1 MKGLTE
7 FLIQE
12 VFLADQKPQI
22 LSKEDKR
29 AYDSFSEIE
38 HNKRVLRL
46 AEYLLRTGE
55 YDIAFPFLE
64 YKRNGVVGEIDL
76 LLEREEGEA
85 WFEVKFR
92 FSPNGLKKAA
102 RQYRNYLKAFPE
114 FSGRAYYISCD
125 GVAIELSNRETLKQ
139 FE

>member
-1 MKGLTE
+1 MEGLTE
-7 FLIQE
+7 FLLE
-12 VFLADQKPQI
+12 EFLSAEERLPPPNKDEK
-22 LSKEDKR
+22 
-29 AYDSFSEIE
+29 AYNSFTERE

-46 AEYLLRTGE
+46 AEHLLRTGE

-92 FSPNGLKKAA
+92 FSTSGLKKAA